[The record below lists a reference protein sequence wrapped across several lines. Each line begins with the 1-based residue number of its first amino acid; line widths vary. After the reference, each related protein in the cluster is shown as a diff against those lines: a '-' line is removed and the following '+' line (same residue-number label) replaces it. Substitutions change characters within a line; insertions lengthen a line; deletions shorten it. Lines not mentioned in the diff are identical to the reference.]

1 MLHYFAYGSNMH
13 PQQMAERCPGARA
26 LGAGILEGWRFFI
39 TTRGTASIV
48 PDDSSRVHGVVW
60 RCGPPHFH
68 ALDRYEGVHWRNYAR
83 RVVTIE
89 SRAEGVLAAHTYVG
103 FRRYPG
109 RARANYMRTAVIPG
123 AQAFGLPSD
132 YIEELESWLPN
143 RIQGPIATRYRG
155 RTKPLRHPR

>member
-1 MLHYFAYGSNMH
+1 MLYYFAYGSNMH
-13 PQQMAERCPGARA
+13 PKQMAERCPGARA
-26 LGAGILEGWRFFI
+26 VGAGVLEGWRFFI
-39 TTRGTASIV
+39 TTRGTASII
-48 PDDSSRVHGVVW
+48 PDECSRVYGVVW

-83 RVVTIE
+83 RVVTVASQ
-89 SRAEGVLAAHTYVG
+89 SRGTLAAHTYVG

-109 RARANYMRTAVIPG
+109 RARANYLRTAVIPG
-123 AQAFGLPSD
+123 AQAFGLPCD

-143 RIQGPIATRYRG
+143 QIQGPTETRYRG